1 MHRGVELLPGEGR
14 WGGCRNLLRTVA
26 GSCWAIHCGG
36 CGWHRGRRRR
46 RHCETGCI
54 RQAADFQSAATSRR
68 SSVPRPARRGPYAP
82 AVLPCSALLASQI
95 GGSYD
100 GRRRSS
106 GRGTRQP
113 PDHLPLRNRAGGRS
127 GGRGLCTSRVL
138 CDPTFLAI
146 AATVA
151 GYAYRHAA
159 CLEQQRFLPE
169 SWRQSFRCRAGTS
182 DGYTT
187 VMLGLTVPV
196 SIQTH
201 LSWDYTT
208 AHPRIQRLYD
218 EARQLQWDEIKD
230 IDWTCQSEAAESDP
244 SAFGRAAFNESFLAA
259 YGESMWRHFRRQQQS
274 WMVSQFLHG
283 EQAAL
288 VVSARLAEVLP
299 DVALKGYA
307 ASQAAEEAR
316 HVAVFLRYANERLSE
331 RYAVSP
337 SFELLL
343 EQILRDSQWDVL
355 ALGMHVMVEALALA
369 AFRLANSTF
378 EDPLIRRITHLTAR
392 DEARH
397 VSFGVLLLDGL
408 YTRMS
413 ASERS
418 E

>member
-1 MHRGVELLPGEGR
+1 
-14 WGGCRNLLRTVA
+14 
-26 GSCWAIHCGG
+26 
-36 CGWHRGRRRR
+36 
-46 RHCETGCI
+46 
-54 RQAADFQSAATSRR
+54 
-68 SSVPRPARRGPYAP
+68 
-82 AVLPCSALLASQI
+82 
-95 GGSYD
+95 
-100 GRRRSS
+100 
-106 GRGTRQP
+106 
-113 PDHLPLRNRAGGRS
+113 
-127 GGRGLCTSRVL
+127 
-138 CDPTFLAI
+138 
-146 AATVA
+146 
-151 GYAYRHAA
+151 
-159 CLEQQRFLPE
+159 
-169 SWRQSFRCRAGTS
+169 
-182 DGYTT
+182 
-187 VMLGLTVPV
+187 MLGLTVPV

-413 ASERS
+413 ASELRYREDFVLEAAALLGRRYLLTEVWERLGIDSGKGTDFARS
-418 E
+418 NEMMKAYRCTIFARVVHTLNRVGLMTERVRTGFDRLGLVGAATRSRTNR